1 LAIPKEISKEIEL
14 DFSNVPREE
23 LGELKSDIAELIVDE
38 IKIKL
43 AKGESP
49 VQGESFD
56 PLSEEY
62 AKKEKNGNRRP
73 NLNLEGDLW
82 DSLEAKFDGNK
93 LVVGVFDS
101 KEVPKADGHNNFS
114 GESKLPQRRFI
125 PSEDQSFRP
134 EIMRKINILIN
145 ERRETEQD
153 RDVTEDFMRVARGGR
168 IAASTITINEVI
180 GARIIDDLL
189 DSIFEL

>member
-1 LAIPKEISKEIEL
+1 LALKEISKEIEL
-14 DFSNVPREE
+14 DFSDVPRDE
-23 LGELKSDIAELIVDE
+23 LSELKEDIAELIVDE

-49 VQGESFD
+49 VEGESFD

-114 GESKLPQRRFI
+114 GDSKLPQRRFI
-125 PSEDQSFRP
+125 PDEDQSFRP
-134 EIMRKINILIN
+134 EIMRKINFLIN

-153 RDVTEDFMRVARGGR
+153 RDTFEDFMSVARGAR
-168 IAASTITINEVI
+168 TAASTITINEIV

-189 DSIFEL
+189 DSIFEV

>member
-1 LAIPKEISKEIEL
+1 MAILKEIAKEIEL
-14 DFSNVPREE
+14 DFSNVPRDE
-23 LGELKSDIAELIVDE
+23 LSDLKSDIAELIVDE

-82 DSLEAKFDGNK
+82 DSLEAKFEDNK
-93 LVVGVFDS
+93 LIVGVFDS

-125 PSEDQSFRP
+125 PDEDQSFRP

-153 RDVTEDFMRVARGGR
+153 RETFQDFMSVARGAQ
-168 IAASTITINEVI
+168 AATSTITINEIV